1 MSLLDT
7 KRKRDIRRQRGQF
20 VAVSV
25 TIALGVM
32 LFASTYD
39 SYRNLDGSYNATYDR
54 LAFADITVV
63 GVEPEFASTARDIDG
78 VDQAESRLQADIPM
92 RVGEDTFLGRAV
104 AYPPASQPRV
114 NKIDVIEGDYL
125 DPEDDSKVVIDSHMA
140 EQFGLGPGD
149 TVEMLSAGSWVDG
162 TVAGVAVSAE
172 YIWPARDNQDIFPL
186 PRTFG
191 VVFVSSDLGVTLPE
205 AAGRD
210 DVIITYRDGADVAVT
225 DSAVR
230 QAAETAGAADVIT
243 RADHP
248 SHSTLLLDVNGFAS
262 MSILF
267 PVLFMSAAG
276 MASFVLLTRIVFA
289 QRGLIGT
296 LRASG
301 LHRRRILRHYL
312 SYGVRLGL
320 VAGLAGLALGLAGGY
335 VITGVYTTQLDI
347 PDTVRSFH
355 WMTPIVGMAFALGAG
370 ALGAWAPARRAF
382 KVSPAEAMRGLIP
395 AEVGRRSWFE
405 RVLPPLRRLP
415 VRWLMI
421 VRGLGRNKRRSLA
434 TILGVVLGLILIMVS
449 WGMIDSIL
457 VMLDRQFEEVS
468 LQDADVALSAP
479 VTDTVVE
486 DVAQVQGVDA
496 AEAVSQVHATAR
508 FGGESFA
515 TNLVAYRKDTVMH
528 GFPDGLPADGVLAGS
543 GLADRL
549 DVSVGDELSVSLP
562 DIDVQFTERLAGF
575 LDEPVGIALYIDRD
589 SLGEIVG
596 INTLEE
602 PAVSRVQAT
611 FGADVSDRRGVIGQI
626 QALDDV
632 AFVADSRAL
641 YDALQSF
648 LGFFYA
654 FVGFM
659 LALGGAMAFALM
671 YNAISVN
678 VAERS
683 AEFANMR
690 ANGLSH
696 RSIARLVAFEN
707 ILLTLIGVIP
717 GAVIGYLVGVYFMSQ
732 FSVDAFTLDFA
743 MRPASILISIVAMI
757 VVAGLSLIPALRRVR
772 RIDIGATVRERAI

>member
-1 MSLLDT
+1 
-7 KRKRDIRRQRGQF
+7 
-20 VAVSV
+20 
-25 TIALGVM
+25 
-32 LFASTYD
+32 
-39 SYRNLDGSYNATYDR
+39 
-54 LAFADITVV
+54 
-63 GVEPEFASTARDIDG
+63 
-78 VDQAESRLQADIPM
+78 
-92 RVGEDTFLGRAV
+92 
-104 AYPPASQPRV
+104 
-114 NKIDVIEGDYL
+114 
-125 DPEDDSKVVIDSHMA
+125 
-140 EQFGLGPGD
+140 
-149 TVEMLSAGSWVDG
+149 
-162 TVAGVAVSAE
+162 
-172 YIWPARDNQDIFPL
+172 
-186 PRTFG
+186 
-191 VVFVSSDLGVTLPE
+191 
-205 AAGRD
+205 
-210 DVIITYRDGADVAVT
+210 
-225 DSAVR
+225 
-230 QAAETAGAADVIT
+230 
-243 RADHP
+243 HP

-267 PVLFMSAAG
+267 PILFMSAAG

-289 QRGLIGT
+289 QRGVIGT

-301 LHRRRILRHYL
+301 LHRQRILGHYL
-312 SYGVRLGL
+312 SYGIRLGL
-320 VAGLAGLALGLAGGY
+320 VAGLAGLVLGLAGGY
-335 VITGVYTTQLDI
+335 LITGVYTTQLDI

-355 WMTPIVGMAFALGAG
+355 WMTPLVGMAFALGAG

-395 AEVGRRSWFE
+395 AEAGGRSWFE
-405 RVLPPLRRLP
+405 RVIPPLRRLP
-415 VRWLMI
+415 ARWLMI

-468 LQDADVALSAP
+468 LQDVDVALSAP
-479 VTDTVVE
+479 VTDAAVE
-486 DVAQVQGVDA
+486 GVAQVEGVDT

-515 TNLVAYRKDTVMH
+515 TNLVGYRPDTVMH

-562 DIDVQFTERLAGF
+562 DLDVQFTERLVGF
-575 LDEPVGIALYIDRD
+575 LDEPVGISLYIDRD

-596 INTLEE
+596 ADTLAE
-602 PAVSRVQAT
+602 PTVSGVQAR
-611 FGADVSDRRGVIGQI
+611 FGIDVTDRTVVIDRI

-641 YDALQSF
+641 YDALQGF

-683 AEFANMR
+683 AEFATMR

-717 GAVIGYLVGVYFMSQ
+717 GAVLGYLVGVFFMGQ

-743 MRPASILISIVAMI
+743 MRPESIVISIAAMVVA
-757 VVAGLSLIPALRRVR
+757 AGLSLIPALRRVR
-772 RIDIGATVRERAI
+772 RIDIGATVRERAV